1 MINHVV
7 LFKFKNYD
15 RPEEKQEVMNEF
27 KSKLLALTEYIPQL
41 KFVSVGLNYQLETPA
56 YDVCLQTHFE
66 SIEDLD
72 IYRVH
77 PEHVK
82 VVEFVADHIAERAAV
97 DYPF

>member
-7 LFKFKNYD
+7 LFKFKSYD
-15 RPEEKQEVMNEF
+15 RPEEKLAVMNEF
-27 KSKLLALTEYIPQL
+27 KSKLLALEEKITELKYIT
-41 KFVSVGLNYQLETPA
+41 VGFNYKLDA
-56 YDVCLQTHFE
+56 ASFDICLQTHFE
-66 SIEDLD
+66 SLGDLD

-82 VVEFVADHIAERAAV
+82 VVEFVADHITDRAAV